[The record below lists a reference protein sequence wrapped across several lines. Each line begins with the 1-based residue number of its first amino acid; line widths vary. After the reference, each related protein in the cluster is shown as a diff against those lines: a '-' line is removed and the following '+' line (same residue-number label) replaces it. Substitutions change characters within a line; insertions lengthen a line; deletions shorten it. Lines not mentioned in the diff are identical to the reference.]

1 MITYLAGV
9 FLAFI
14 TYKVYSKLT
23 ARKCTCKTKLN
34 NKVVIVT
41 GSNTGIGFETA
52 KDLAR
57 REAKVILA
65 CRDQAKGI
73 RARDDIIKVTGN
85 RNVVYKQLDLASFK
99 SVRTFVSQILE
110 TETHVHILINNAGTG
125 KLDNSL
131 TEDKLPVEMQI
142 NHFGPFLLTKLLLP
156 MIKSS
161 SPSRIIN
168 VSSLMHRYGTID
180 LDNIHKPAKS
190 WLQHS
195 RVYSNSKLANVLF
208 TKKLSRE
215 LSGAGVGVAVNCL
228 HPGAVST
235 DIFRHQPALSRF
247 LISLVFKTPEEGA
260 QTTIH
265 LAVSPELGDVTG
277 KYFSDCNE
285 TASSCRSEDK
295 KLADKLWELSDKLT
309 KEK

>member
-1 MITYLAGV
+1 MILYIAGVLVTYL
-9 FLAFI
+9 
-14 TYKVYSKLT
+14 TYKVYNKMTSG
-23 ARKCTCKTKLN
+23 KCTCKTKLN

-41 GSNTGIGFETA
+41 GANTGIGFETA

-65 CRDQAKGI
+65 CRDQVKGI
-73 RARDDIIKVTGN
+73 RARDDIIKATGN
-85 RNVVYKQLDLASFK
+85 HNVVYKQLDLASFK
-99 SVRTFVSQILE
+99 SVRTFASQILE
-110 TETHVHILINNAGTG
+110 TETHVHILIHNAGTG

-131 TEDKLPVEMQI
+131 TEDDLPVEMQI
-142 NHFGPFLLTKLLLP
+142 NHFGPFLLTKLLVP
-156 MIKSS
+156 MIKTS

-168 VSSLMHRYGTID
+168 VSSLLHRYGTID

-208 TKKLSRE
+208 TKRLSRD
-215 LSGAGVGVAVNCL
+215 LLGTGVTVNCL

-265 LAVSPELGDVTG
+265 LAVSPGLCDVTG
-277 KYFSDCNE
+277 KYFSDCVE
-285 TASSCRSEDK
+285 TASSCRSEDNE
-295 KLADKLWELSDKLT
+295 LSDKLWELSDKMT